1 MLENIENTA
10 VCPSFFGYV
19 SVFIGNPKKLGHL
32 LLSNVRP
39 NKGRCILYSNYIIS
53 MLYAANNTRIEVMG
67 KLNVT
72 INYEG
77 NETQEEILICNTAK
91 EDVLLSW

>member
-10 VCPSFFGYV
+10 VCPSFLSYV
-19 SVFIGNPKKLGHL
+19 SVFFGNPKKLGHL

-53 MLYAANNTRIEVMG
+53 MCISFEKLGIFYFPVTLSLWRALGLIIE
-67 KLNVT
+67 
-72 INYEG
+72 I
-77 NETQEEILICNTAK
+77 I
-91 EDVLLSW
+91 

>member
-10 VCPSFFGYV
+10 VCPSFLRYV
-19 SVFIGNPKKLGHL
+19 SVFFGNPKKLGHL

-53 MLYAANNTRIEVMG
+53 MATDVDGPLTRCP
-67 KLNVT
+67 NR
-72 INYEG
+72 
-77 NETQEEILICNTAK
+77 EIGPAGALLIG
-91 EDVLLSW
+91 